1 MEKGQ
6 VYRVNTGTELAD
18 CNVSMSNKLIR
29 ASHALKLVE
38 KRLIAAAIAKIDS
51 RQGQAVHAHLSKFQ
65 SIRITALDF
74 AESFDIDERNAYKEL
89 KAATDDLF
97 NRYFTLADYS
107 KDKKH
112 ERYTKYRWID
122 AAKYAEGEGFV
133 ELSFTAHVYP
143 HLHMLEREYTTY
155 RLKNAAALRSVYSWR
170 MYELAKS
177 WLEHCKKKQK
187 PVQLTLEQLRDTLET
202 PNSYRWD
209 HVKRRALEPAIK
221 EIAEKDNLIITY
233 QPYKKGRS
241 VAGIHMF
248 VQEDDQGDL
257 FKQP

>member
-1 MEKGQ
+1 MD
-6 VYRVNTGTELAD
+6 TGKELAD
-18 CNVSMSNKLIR
+18 YNVSMSNKLVR

-38 KRLIAAAIAKIDS
+38 KRLIAAAIAKVDS
-51 RQGQAVHAHLSKFQ
+51 RKGNAIHAHLSQFQ
-65 SIRITALDF
+65 KLRITAQEF
-74 AESFDIDERNAYKEL
+74 AETYGLDESNAYKEL

-97 NRYFTLADYS
+97 NRYFTLTDYS
-107 KDKKH
+107 KNKKH

-143 HLHMLEREYTTY
+143 HLHMLKREYTTY
-155 RLKNAAALRSVYSWR
+155 RLKNATSLRSVYSWR
-170 MYELAKS
+170 IYELAKS
-177 WLEHCKKKQK
+177 WLEHCVKTQK
-187 PVQLTLEQLRDTLET
+187 PVQLTLEQLRGTLET
-202 PNSYRWD
+202 PASYKWKDVR
-209 HVKRRALEPAIK
+209 VRAIEPAIK